1 LWETRGVEPTAYPP
15 TVGELILVSIF
26 LICGHIGKQP
36 DIYDTE
42 MKYLATMAHMIDRM
56 QINIISGSYVRMTI
70 VAYSVDLDQKVVNID
85 ISKHITIS

>member
-1 LWETRGVEPTAYPP
+1 LWETRGVGPTAYPP
-15 TVGELILVSIF
+15 TVSELIFVSIF

-56 QINIISGSYVRMTI
+56 QINIIGSSYVGMTI
-70 VAYSVDLDQKVVNID
+70 VAYSADLDRKSRQRR
-85 ISKHITIS
+85 HQ